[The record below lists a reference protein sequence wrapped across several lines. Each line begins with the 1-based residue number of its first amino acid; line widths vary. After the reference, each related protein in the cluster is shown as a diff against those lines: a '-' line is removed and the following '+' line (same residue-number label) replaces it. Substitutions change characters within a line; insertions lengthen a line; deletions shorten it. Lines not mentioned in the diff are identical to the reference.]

1 MKKHLYFLSLTVL
14 LLLSSC
20 QEESLK
26 TFGDEH
32 YIYFEK
38 FYKDAVSPGKE
49 KADSTLASF
58 FFYADDVNELEAQV
72 VVNMA
77 GRDLEKDEIFRL
89 KVVPEM
95 TTATSDEYKLADH
108 YTFRARPAAKG
119 ATNRSDTIGIKM
131 YRSARLKD
139 MPHGIRLTV
148 ELVPMGDLRLGQ
160 TERIRGIITLIR
172 DAVKPKWW
180 DKEVTDNLFGA
191 YSSRKYKLFLL
202 YIDPGA
208 TLNEEMLKTAPYK
221 AIQLVMKFKKWLTD
235 HPDQAKEEDGSI
247 MTVNV

>member
-1 MKKHLYFLSLTVL
+1 
-14 LLLSSC
+14 
-20 QEESLK
+20 
-26 TFGDEH
+26 
-32 YIYFEK
+32 
-38 FYKDAVSPGKE
+38 
-49 KADSTLASF
+49 
-58 FFYADDVNELEAQV
+58 
-72 VVNMA
+72 MA

-95 TTATSDEYKLADH
+95 TTATSDEYKLADR

-221 AIQLVMKFKKWLTD
+221 AIELVMKFKKWLTD

>member
-1 MKKHLYFLSLTVL
+1 MKQHLYFLSLTVL

-58 FFYADDVNELEAQV
+58 FFYTDNVNELEAQV

-95 TTATSDEYKLADH
+95 TTATSDEYKLADR

-139 MPHGIRLTV
+139 
-148 ELVPMGDLRLGQ
+148 
-160 TERIRGIITLIR
+160 IITLIR

-180 DKEVTDNLFGA
+180 DKEVTDNRFGA

-221 AIQLVMKFKKWLTD
+221 AIELVMKFKKWLTD

>member
-1 MKKHLYFLSLTVL
+1 
-14 LLLSSC
+14 
-20 QEESLK
+20 
-26 TFGDEH
+26 
-32 YIYFEK
+32 
-38 FYKDAVSPGKE
+38 
-49 KADSTLASF
+49 
-58 FFYADDVNELEAQV
+58 
-72 VVNMA
+72 
-77 GRDLEKDEIFRL
+77 
-89 KVVPEM
+89 
-95 TTATSDEYKLADH
+95 
-108 YTFRARPAAKG
+108 
-119 ATNRSDTIGIKM
+119 
-131 YRSARLKD
+131 
-139 MPHGIRLTV
+139 
-148 ELVPMGDLRLGQ
+148 MGDLRLGQ

-221 AIQLVMKFKKWLTD
+221 AIELVMKFKKWLTD